1 MVFNT
6 VRHIKVR
13 IAMQLVTQLIT
24 LVHINEIDDFD
35 QWLLQEALLVLK
47 VIYFLQIS
55 KALSSFS
62 LTSNPTP

>member
-6 VRHIKVR
+6 VKHIKVR

-55 KALSSFS
+55 KAFSPFS

>member
-6 VRHIKVR
+6 VKHIKVR

-55 KALSSFS
+55 KAFSSFS

>member
-1 MVFNT
+1 
-6 VRHIKVR
+6 
-13 IAMQLVTQLIT
+13 MQLVTQLIT

-55 KALSSFS
+55 KAFSSFS